1 MRAGSREAVAL
12 WRSLCHTGLAA
23 RMLSSELEM
32 YPMIA
37 VAPEMAMVRTAGS
50 ISAGFVLLSAL
61 ETHFPVSETPRPLT
75 SSLLGEEPSHLWP
88 TFPSD
93 PLGFSQIPGHCATQ
107 CRVVVIP
114 DMAA

>member
-1 MRAGSREAVAL
+1 MCRVAVRAGSREAVAL

-50 ISAGFVLLSAL
+50 IPRAVLNSAL
-61 ETHFPVSETPRPLT
+61 
-75 SSLLGEEPSHLWP
+75 
-88 TFPSD
+88 
-93 PLGFSQIPGHCATQ
+93 
-107 CRVVVIP
+107 
-114 DMAA
+114 

>member
-1 MRAGSREAVAL
+1 MAVRAGSREAVAL

-61 ETHFPVSETPRPLT
+61 ETHFPVSGHATPPYLKKVIY
-75 SSLLGEEPSHLWP
+75 
-88 TFPSD
+88 FPS
-93 PLGFSQIPGHCATQ
+93 
-107 CRVVVIP
+107 
-114 DMAA
+114 

>member
-75 SSLLGEEPSHLWP
+75 SPAKLPPPLQRLASETRAFATAGHFQP
-88 TFPSD
+88 TRASTNHPPTTSE
-93 PLGFSQIPGHCATQ
+93 
-107 CRVVVIP
+107 
-114 DMAA
+114 